1 MPYFDILL
9 SPNFYNNP
17 FLQNILYTFYTELG
31 ESDTARRYYPNN
43 SISRVQLYNNNV
55 YTDEEIY
62 KFWIFSIIDEIK
74 KFNIKLKNCNAV
86 LTRKNVLTTV
96 INHPNKTRLD
106 NVSVVLNEYENIIK
120 SGRYDLNIFNP
131 EYINT
136 QLLIYY
142 EINTDNKIIYIG
154 SITYKIDEKTLSF
167 ISIYKSDIN
176 KCNTCS
182 INKFHKIMLNYI
194 VNKAIENNCIQLS
207 THPIGIMNEI
217 LKGFGF
223 VDGYTYNFESEEIKG
238 SLLEKLNLNDST
250 SIQSINSITEPEQSN
265 LSTLSSVGTV
275 PEPNIEST
283 SDIAIQNIR
292 DTTNTFIESI
302 KLEASTA
309 IQNIKKALEAAIEH
323 IDANKIIKSDL
334 KGGYNDI
341 YYHKYIKYKYKY
353 IKYKELTI

>member
-1 MPYFDILL
+1 MPHFDILL
-9 SPNFYNNP
+9 SPNFYNNI
-17 FLQNILYTFYTELG
+17 FLQNILYTFYTKLG
-31 ESDTARRYYPNN
+31 EEAGRIHGNC
-43 SISRVQLYNNNV
+43 ISRVQLYNDDV
-55 YTDEEIY
+55 YTDEQIY

-74 KFNIKLKNCNAV
+74 AFNIKLKKCNAV

-96 INHPNKTRLD
+96 IDHPNKTRLD

-207 THPIGIMNEI
+207 THPIGIMREK
-217 LKGFGF
+217 LEEFGF
-223 VDGYTYNFESEEIKG
+223 VGYTYNIESENNKR

-283 SDIAIQNIR
+283 SDIAIRNII
-292 DTTNTFIESI
+292 DTTNTFIENI

-309 IQNIKKALEAAIEH
+309 IQNIRIASEAAIKH

-334 KGGYNDI
+334 IGGYNDI

-353 IKYKELTI
+353 IIYKELTI